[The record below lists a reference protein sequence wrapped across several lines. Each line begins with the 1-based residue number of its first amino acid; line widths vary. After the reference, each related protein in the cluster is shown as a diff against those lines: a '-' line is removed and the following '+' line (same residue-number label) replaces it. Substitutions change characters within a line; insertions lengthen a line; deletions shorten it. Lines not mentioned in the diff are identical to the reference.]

1 MKVGYAVLYEDGTLT
16 ISKEHTIL
24 QKPIYKDYGEFEDM
38 NIPWIND
45 TYEIKIVKILNQV
58 KSNSMNS
65 WFDNCKNLT
74 ILIDFQNLDVSN
86 CEDFSYTFFSCKNLK
101 NISSL
106 KNWNVS
112 NGKDFSRM
120 FYGCKSLQ
128 DLKGLQN
135 WNVSNGIIFSRIFF
149 GCFNLKEIHLSDTLQ
164 FLNRK
169 MFEGCS
175 PMLQIHWKGKIY
187 TYEDLMEYQE
197 F

>member
-1 MKVGYAVLYEDGTLT
+1 MKVGYAILYEDGTLT

-106 KNWNVS
+106 QNWNVS
-112 NGKDFSRM
+112 NGIDFAYM
-120 FYGCKSLQ
+120 FAFCESLQ
-128 DLKGLQN
+128 NINGLQN
-135 WNVSNGIIFSRIFF
+135 WNVSNGTNFSGMFSY
-149 GCFNLKEIHLSDTLQ
+149 CQSLQ
-164 FLNRK
+164 N
-169 MFEGCS
+169 
-175 PMLQIHWKGKIY
+175 IN
-187 TYEDLMEYQE
+187 
-197 F
+197 